1 MAWSEIDVTLDNG
14 IAPRQLEL
22 DGARVSLRPME
33 AGDRDA
39 ILTFARSL
47 PTRDLLFL
55 QRDIR
60 FDKVVSA
67 WIEQTGEGGSIS
79 SLVAMDDDGHLRGCS
94 ALVRD
99 RLSWSSHVADIR
111 VIVGIDS
118 RSMGLG
124 RLLAMHCVD
133 QALAEDVEKLTVQMT
148 PDQEGALRMFEEL
161 GFRPEALLRD
171 HVRDAEGAIGDIVI
185 MALSLARY
193 SATRTAYSL

>member
-1 MAWSEIDVTLDNG
+1 MTISND
-14 IAPRQLEL
+14 IAPTRLEL
-22 DGARVSLRPME
+22 GESCVNLRPME
-33 AGDRDA
+33 RGDRDA
-39 ILTFARSL
+39 ILAFAQSL
-47 PTRDLLFL
+47 PAHDLLFL

-60 FDKVVSA
+60 QEKVVSA
-67 WIEQTGEGGSIS
+67 WIDQTEEGGSIS
-79 SLVAMDDDGHLRGCS
+79 SLLAVDAEGQVHGCT

-111 VIVGIDS
+111 ILVGVDS

-133 QALAEDVEKLTVQMT
+133 QAMGEDVEKLTVQMT

-171 HVRDAEGAIGDIVI
+171 QVRDAAGATSDIVI
-185 MALSLARY
+185 MALNLERY
-193 SATRTAYSL
+193 ASTRTAYSL

>member
-1 MAWSEIDVTLDNG
+1 MTLDTG
-14 IAPRQLEL
+14 IAPTQLEL
-22 DGARVSLRPME
+22 DGVRVLLRPME
-33 AGDRDA
+33 AGDRNA

-47 PTRDLLFL
+47 PVKDLLFL

-60 FDKVVSA
+60 LEKVVAA
-67 WIEQTGEGGSIS
+67 WIDQTGKGGAIS
-79 SLVAMDDDGHLRGCS
+79 SLVAVDDDGHLRGCS

-111 VIVGIDS
+111 ILVGVDS

-171 HVRDAEGAIGDIVI
+171 QVRDAEGEIADIVI

>member
-1 MAWSEIDVTLDNG
+1 MTLDTG
-14 IAPRQLEL
+14 IAPTQLEL
-22 DGARVSLRPME
+22 DGVRVSLRPME
-33 AGDRDA
+33 AGDSDA
-39 ILTFARSL
+39 ILAFARTL
-47 PTRDLLFL
+47 PVKDLLFL

-60 FDKVVSA
+60 SEKVVSA
-67 WIEQTGEGGSIS
+67 WIDQNGEGGAIS
-79 SLVAMDDDGHLRGCS
+79 SLVAIDDNGRLRGCS

-111 VIVGIDS
+111 ILVGLDS

-171 HVRDAEGAIGDIVI
+171 QVRDAEGSIADIVI

-193 SATRTAYSL
+193 SATRAAYSL

>member
-1 MAWSEIDVTLDNG
+1 MTTGTDIGPT
-14 IAPRQLEL
+14 QLEL
-22 DGARVSLRPME
+22 DGVRVSLRPME
-33 AGDRDA
+33 AGDKDA
-39 ILTFARSL
+39 ILAFARSL
-47 PTRDLLFL
+47 PPHDLLFL

-60 FDKVVSA
+60 HDKVVSA
-67 WIEQTGEGGSIS
+67 WIEQTGPGGSIS
-79 SLVAMDDDGHLRGCS
+79 SLVAIDDKGRMRGCS

-99 RLSWSSHVADIR
+99 RLSWTSHVADIR
-111 VIVGIDS
+111 ILVGVDS

-124 RLLAMHCVD
+124 RLLALHCVD

-161 GFRPEALLRD
+161 GFSPEALLRD
-171 HVRDAEGAIGDIVI
+171 QVRDAEGATSDIVI

>member
-1 MAWSEIDVTLDNG
+1 MTLDTE

-22 DGARVSLRPME
+22 DGVRVSLRPMD
-33 AGDRDA
+33 AGDGPA
-39 ILTFARSL
+39 ILDFARSL
-47 PTRDLLFL
+47 PAQDLLFL

-60 FDKVVSA
+60 HEKVVSA
-67 WIEQTGEGGSIS
+67 WIEQTGEGGSIA
-79 SLVAMDDDGHLRGCS
+79 SLVAVDDDGHLRGCS

-111 VIVGIDS
+111 ILVGVDS

-171 HVRDAEGAIGDIVI
+171 HVRDAEGAMHDIVV

-193 SATRTAYSL
+193 SATRAAYSL

>member
-1 MAWSEIDVTLDNG
+1 MNTADQY
-14 IAPRQLEL
+14 APTELNLGGRQ
-22 DGARVSLRPME
+22 VMLRSME
-33 AGDRDA
+33 RSDADA
-39 ILTFARSL
+39 ILAFAQSV
-47 PTRDLLFL
+47 PPHDLLFL

-60 FDKVVSA
+60 QDRVVSA
-67 WIEQTGEGGSIS
+67 WMQQIEDGSIK
-79 SLVAMDDDGHLRGCS
+79 SLIAVDENGVIHGCT

-111 VIVGIDS
+111 ILVGVES

-133 QALAEDVEKLTVQMT
+133 LALGDDVEKVTVRMT

-171 HVRDAEGAIGDIVI
+171 QVRDTSGVARDLVI
-185 MALSLARY
+185 LALNLDHY
-193 SATRTAYSL
+193 SSTRTAFGL

>member
-1 MAWSEIDVTLDNG
+1 MTLDTG
-14 IAPRQLEL
+14 IAPTQLEL
-22 DGARVSLRPME
+22 DGVRVSLRPME
-33 AGDRDA
+33 AGDRDS

-47 PTRDLLFL
+47 PVRDLLFL

-60 FDKVVSA
+60 LEKVVAA
-67 WIEQTGEGGSIS
+67 WIDQTGQGGPIS
-79 SLVAMDDDGHLRGCS
+79 SLVAIDDNGHLHGCS

-99 RLSWSSHVADIR
+99 QLSWSRHVADIR
-111 VIVGIDS
+111 ILVGIDS

-148 PDQEGALRMFEEL
+148 PDHEGALRMFEEL

-171 HVRDAEGAIGDIVI
+171 QVRDAEGAISDIVI
-185 MALSLARY
+185 MALSLGRY

>member
-1 MAWSEIDVTLDNG
+1 MTIDAG
-14 IAPRQLEL
+14 IAPTQLEL
-22 DGARVSLRPME
+22 DGVRVSLRPM
-33 AGDRDA
+33 AQGDKDA
-39 ILTFARSL
+39 ILDFARSL
-47 PTRDLLFL
+47 PVQDLLFL

-60 FDKVVSA
+60 HDKVVSA
-67 WIEQTGEGGSIS
+67 WIEQTAEGGSIS
-79 SLVAMDDDGHLRGCS
+79 SLVAVDDDGHLRGCS

-111 VIVGIDS
+111 ILVGVDS

-171 HVRDAEGAIGDIVI
+171 HVRDADGTTHDIVI

>member
-1 MAWSEIDVTLDNG
+1 MTIDEG
-14 IAPRQLEL
+14 IAPTHLEL
-22 DGARVSLRPME
+22 GGVRVHLRPM
-33 AGDRDA
+33 AAADKDA
-39 ILTFARSL
+39 ILDFARSL
-47 PTRDLLFL
+47 PAQDLLFL

-60 FDKVVSA
+60 LDKVVSA

-79 SLVAMDDDGHLRGCS
+79 SLVAVDDDGHLRGCS

-111 VIVGIDS
+111 ILVGVDS

-171 HVRDAEGAIGDIVI
+171 HVRDAEGTTHDIVI